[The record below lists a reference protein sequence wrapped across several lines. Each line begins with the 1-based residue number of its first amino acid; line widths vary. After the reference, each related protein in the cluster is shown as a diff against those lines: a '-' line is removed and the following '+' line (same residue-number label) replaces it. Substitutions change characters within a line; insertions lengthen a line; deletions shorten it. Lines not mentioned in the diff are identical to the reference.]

1 MDMHGYAWIYMDKYG
16 YILRISFWIYNV
28 DRIGYFYGYRWI
40 NMDKYGYIFWI

>member
-28 DRIGYFYGYRWI
+28 DRIGYFLWI
-40 NMDKYGYIFWI
+40 WVDKHG